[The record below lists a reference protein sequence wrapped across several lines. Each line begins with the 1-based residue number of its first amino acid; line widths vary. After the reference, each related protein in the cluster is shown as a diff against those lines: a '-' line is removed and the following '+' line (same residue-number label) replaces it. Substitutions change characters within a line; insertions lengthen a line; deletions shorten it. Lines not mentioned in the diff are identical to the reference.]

1 VKKFSIFTIGCRTNI
16 AESEK
21 LRAVL
26 LEQNFQYTENSE
38 EADYIFVNTCTVTH
52 RADRDSRKIINRIK
66 KINKKAKIYIFGC
79 AFYLFKEDERIRIL
93 NYETLL
99 KEIKRDKIELS
110 VLPPE
115 KSGHSRYFLKIQ
127 EGCDYRCT
135 FCIVPFKRGKSRSIP
150 PESLIYETEIA
161 LSKGY
166 REIVLTGTQIGDYG
180 KDIDKK
186 LNLKVLIKKLLDI
199 DLNFRIRLSSLHP
212 SHFYKIFDLLTEKRI
227 APHLHI
233 PLQSASEKILKGMK
247 RPYSLKFFDETLN
260 KILNI
265 KRKFSIGTDL
275 IVGFPTEG
283 DKEFKETVNYL
294 ENSPFSYIHIFSYSK
309 REGTPA
315 AELKEI
321 DSYKM
326 KERMK
331 IIKEIDK
338 EKRRKFME
346 SLLNSII
353 EPVYEKREN
362 GFLKGLSEYGF
373 QVKFKGNKI
382 KKGEITNV
390 LVKKI
395 ENKCLIGV
403 KIGL

>member
-1 VKKFSIFTIGCRTNI
+1 
-16 AESEK
+16 
-21 LRAVL
+21 
-26 LEQNFQYTENSE
+26 LEQNFQYTESPE

-66 KINKKAKIYIFGC
+66 KTNKKAKIYIFGC
-79 AFYLFKEDERIRIL
+79 AFYLFKEDERTKIL
-93 NYETLL
+93 NYEALL
-99 KEIKRDKIELS
+99 KEIGRDRIKIS

-150 PESLIYETEIA
+150 IESLIYETEIA
-161 LSKGY
+161 LSRGY
-166 REIVLTGTQIGDYG
+166 KEIVLTGTQIGDYG
-180 KDIDKK
+180 KDIGKK
-186 LNLKVLIKKLLDI
+186 LNLKVLIEKLLDI
-199 DLNFRIRLSSLHP
+199 NSNFRIRLSSLHP

-233 PLQSASEKILKGMK
+233 PLQSASEKVLKDMK

-260 KILNI
+260 KILDI

-283 DKEFKETVNYL
+283 DKKFKETVNYL

-315 AELKEI
+315 GKLKEI
-321 DSYKM
+321 DLYEM

-338 EKRRKFME
+338 EKRRKFMQ

-382 KKGEITNV
+382 KKGEITDV
-390 LVKKI
+390 LVKKV
-395 ENKCLIGV
+395 ENKYLIGV
-403 KIGL
+403 GI